1 MCLCREPL
9 SQSGGAGIF
18 CRMATGPLSISIE
31 WQPRVRPDKSERSA
45 RDGWLDT
52 GRTGRQ

>member
-1 MCLCREPL
+1 MCLLREPL

-31 WQPRVRPDKSERSA
+31 WQPRVRSGKSA
-45 RDGWLDT
+45 RGARARDRLA
-52 GRTGRQ
+52 